1 MDVLALSNLLQ
12 DFADD
17 NLENK
22 KQETVPAS
30 SSILTPASFGSTT
43 ERKEGGRAESIQDS
57 DDIWSAEEVSAL
69 PTISDEPDDNRT
81 EPSYQLYF
89 KQEIGTEDI
98 FLGTDKS
105 PGSFDCSHVVVKV
118 YFPNATLDELNLD
131 VRSNSML
138 VESREK

>member
-12 DFADD
+12 DFANDD
-17 NLENK
+17 NDKEK
-22 KQETVPAS
+22 EGTAIAS
-30 SSILTPASFGSTT
+30 SSMLTPASFGSTT
-43 ERKEGGRAESIQDS
+43 ERKYDGRAESIQDS
-57 DDIWSAEEVSAL
+57 NDIWSAEEVSTL
-69 PTISDEPDDNRT
+69 STVCDELVDNRT

-118 YFPNATLDELNLD
+118 HFPNTTLHELNLD

-138 VESREK
+138 VESRDK